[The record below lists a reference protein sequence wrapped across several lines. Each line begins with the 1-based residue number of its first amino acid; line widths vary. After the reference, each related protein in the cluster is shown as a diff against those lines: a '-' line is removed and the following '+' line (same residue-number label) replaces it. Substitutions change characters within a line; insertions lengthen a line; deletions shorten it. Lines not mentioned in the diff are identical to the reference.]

1 MRKTRKLEMTND
13 KLEMVLNDKLEMRN
27 VILENGKI

>member
-13 KLEMVLNDKLEMRN
+13 KLEMVLNDKLEMTN
-27 VILENGKI
+27 EILENGKI

>member
-1 MRKTRKLEMTND
+1 MRKTRKLEMIND